1 MKKISKYLFLA
12 AGIVF
17 FMSACDKEDT
27 LSTEDFQEYEP
38 QGRTKYIITATPVG
52 TTGIADYL
60 LTADNV
66 SSGSISTAGNGK
78 EQDGSYRYYL
88 THKGRFFSLLYG
100 QGNPGD
106 VTTYRLTQEGKLV
119 MTRFFQAETVQVL
132 AKVQDELLLMKVP
145 RSGNENASFYRI
157 DALKSRVN
165 GEKQVNIVQ
174 LAANGERAHFT
185 WATQVG
191 NKVFAPYMSIKGCC
205 GDAFGTA
212 YPDSSWIAVFSY
224 PDLNLE
230 KVIRDNR
237 TSFIGNYFNNG
248 LAVTE
253 KGDVYGY
260 SPAAAKNG
268 SKYTSTKPSAI
279 VRVPAG
285 TTEFD
290 KSYFFNVQE
299 KSGGYHISSQ
309 MYLANNKMLLMMY
322 DKPGAFNGNL
332 KLAIADVASQS
343 FEWVKG
349 APAEIISTSAPY
361 NNNTLSDDGKTAFIG
376 LNTSSGNWIYKVDIA
391 SGAIT
396 PGMKVEGGTITAITK
411 MIY

>member
-1 MKKISKYLFLA
+1 MKKISKYWLLA

-17 FMSACDKEDT
+17 FMSACDKDNT
-27 LSTEDFQEYEP
+27 LGTEDFQEYTP

-60 LTADNV
+60 LTADDVN
-66 SSGSISTAGNGK
+66 SGSVSTSGNGK

-106 VTTYRLTQEGKLV
+106 VTTYRLTQAGKLV
-119 MTRFFQAETVQVL
+119 LTRFFQAETVQVL

-224 PDLNLE
+224 PDLHLE

-237 TSFIGNYFNNG
+237 TSFIGNYFTNG

-253 KGDVYGY
+253 NGDVYGY
-260 SPAAAKNG
+260 SSAAATNS
-268 SKYTSTKPSAI
+268 SKYISTKPSAI
-279 VRVPAG
+279 VRVLQG

-290 KSYFFNVQE
+290 QSYFFNVQE
-299 KSGGYHISSQ
+299 QSGGYRIASQ
-309 MYLANNKMLLMMY
+309 LYLAGNKMLLMMY
-322 DKPGAFNGNL
+322 DKPGAFKGDL
-332 KLAIADVASQS
+332 KLAMVDLVNKT

-349 APAEIISTSAPY
+349 APQSINSISAPY

-376 LNTSSGNWIYKVDIA
+376 LNTPSGNWIYKIDIA
-391 SGAIT
+391 AATVSR
-396 PGMKVEGGTITAITK
+396 GMKVEGGTITAITK

>member
-17 FMSACDKEDT
+17 SMSACDKDDT
-27 LSTEDFQEYEP
+27 LSTEDFKEYEP
-38 QGRTKYIITATPVG
+38 QGKTKYIITATPVG

-60 LTADNV
+60 LTAEDV
-66 SSGSISTAGNGK
+66 SGGSISTSGNGK

-260 SPAAAKNG
+260 SPASAKNG

-279 VRVPAG
+279 VRVLNG

-290 KSYFFNVQE
+290 QSYFFNVRE
-299 KSGGYHISSQ
+299 KSGGYNISAQ

-322 DKPGAFNGNL
+322 DKPGAFSGNL
-332 KLAIADVASQS
+332 KLAVVDLASQT
-343 FEWVKG
+343 FEWAKG
-349 APAEIISTSAPY
+349 APESVISTSAPY

-376 LNTSSGNWIYKVDIA
+376 LNTPSGNQIYKIDIA
-391 SGAIT
+391 SGMLI

>member
-1 MKKISKYLFLA
+1 
-12 AGIVF
+12 
-17 FMSACDKEDT
+17 MSACDKEDT
-27 LSTEDFQEYEP
+27 LSTEDFKEYEP

-60 LTADNV
+60 LTADNI
-66 SSGSISTAGNGK
+66 SSGTISTSGNGK

-132 AKVQDELLLMKVP
+132 ARVQDELLLMKVP

-253 KGDVYGY
+253 KGDVYAY
-260 SPAAAKNG
+260 SPASAKNG
-268 SKYTSTKPSAI
+268 STYTSTKPSAI
-279 VRVPAG
+279 VRVLNG
-285 TTEFD
+285 TTVFD
-290 KSYFFNVQE
+290 QSYFFNVRE
-299 KSGGYHISSQ
+299 KSGGHNISSQ
-309 MYLANNKMLLMMY
+309 IYLANNKMLLMMY
-322 DKPGAFNGNL
+322 DKPGAFSGNL
-332 KLAIADVASQS
+332 KLAVVDLVGQT
-343 FEWVKG
+343 FDWVKG
-349 APAEIISTSAPY
+349 APESVISTSAPY

-376 LNTSSGNWIYKVDIA
+376 LNTPSGNWIYKIDIA
-391 SGAIT
+391 SGTFT

>member
-1 MKKISKYLFLA
+1 MKKISKYLFRA
-12 AGIVF
+12 ASIVF
-17 FMSACDKEDT
+17 FMSACDKENT
-27 LSTEDFQEYEP
+27 ITAEDFQEYEP

-60 LTADNV
+60 LTADDVN
-66 SSGSISTAGNGK
+66 GGTISTSGNGK
-78 EQDGSYRYYL
+78 EQDGSYRYYM

-132 AKVQDELLLMKVP
+132 AKMQDELLLMKIP
-145 RSGNENASFYRI
+145 RSGNESASFYRI

-174 LAANGERAHFT
+174 LAANEERAHFT
-185 WATQVG
+185 WAQQVG
-191 NKVFAPYMSIKGCC
+191 DKVFAPYMSIKGCC

-253 KGDVYGY
+253 TGDVYGY
-260 SPAAAKNG
+260 SGAAATNS
-268 SKYTSTKPSAI
+268 SKHTSKKPSAI
-279 VRVPAG
+279 VRILKG
-285 TTEFD
+285 TMEFD
-290 KSYFFNVQE
+290 QSYFFNVQE
-299 KSGGYHISSQ
+299 KSGGHRIVDQ
-309 MYLANNKMLLMMY
+309 MYLANNKMLLTMY
-322 DKPGAFNGNL
+322 DKPGAYDGGL
-332 KLAIADVASQS
+332 KLAMVDVVNQT

-349 APAEIISTSAPY
+349 APEEINSISAPY
-361 NNNTLSDDGKTAFIG
+361 NNNTLSDDSKTAFIG
-376 LNTSSGNWIYKVDIA
+376 LNTPNGNRIYKIDVSSGTL
-391 SGAIT
+391 T